1 MVSSGEIWAYAVAFT
16 TLVAAGLGAP
26 APEELV
32 ISLAGALAGRLPP
45 EPEIIEV
52 PIVYPPPT
60 PTEVAGMLAINP
72 QAGFP
77 GGIPWANFGPTAAPR
92 ELSPEQVA
100 CLKAAGLLSINP
112 QAGFPGGLP
121 WATLGGAG
129 PAVGPRI
136 IPPDDTLHVRWWIM
150 LPVCIAG
157 VILSDM
163 ILYSLGWWGGDRLM
177 KSRWMSRVLPPQRRR
192 RTEENFHRYG
202 VSILVFGRLV
212 PGIRAPLFLTAGSMR
227 LALPRFLLA
236 DGLGA
241 VVGNSFFFYL
251 GYWLGDSVKTLIE
264 HAEER
269 LKPIL
274 ILVVIGSVA
283 AYLLWHFLRHPVSTG
298 DPSEVPLIGS
308 QVASHMEQAAPAQT
322 PPPSLD
328 ESADKRSSLGKHPS
342 APCKRAG
349 KLPPL
354 LIFLGLSAVVTY
366 LLWHLSRQTRG

>member
-1 MVSSGEIWAYAVAFT
+1 VERLPEAGAESAIVGAASRSDCVVSSGEVWAYVVAFS

-45 EPEIIEV
+45 EPRTVEA
-52 PIVYPPPT
+52 PMAYPAPA
-60 PTEVAGMLAINP
+60 EVAGLLAVNP

-77 GGIPWANFGPTAAPR
+77 GGVPWAALARTAAPR
-92 ELSPEQVA
+92 ELSREEVA
-100 CLKAAGLLSINP
+100 ALNAAGLLSVNP

-121 WATLGGAG
+121 WATLAGAG
-129 PAVGPRI
+129 PAVKENTLPA
-136 IPPDDTLHVRWWIM
+136 DDALHVRWWVM

-157 VILSDM
+157 VVLSDI
-163 ILYSLGWWGGDRLM
+163 ILYSLGWWGGERLK
-177 KSRWMSRVLPPQRRR
+177 KSRWMARVLSPQRRQ

-227 LALPRFLLA
+227 LPLPRFLFA
-236 DGLGA
+236 DGIGA
-241 VVGNSFFFYL
+241 IVGNSFFFFL

-264 HAEER
+264 RAEER

-274 ILVVIGSVA
+274 IIVAVGLLV

-298 DPSEVPLIGS
+298 DPKEVPIIGS
-308 QVASHMEQAAPAQT
+308 QVASHMHH
-322 PPPSLD
+322 
-328 ESADKRSSLGKHPS
+328 ADPS
-342 APCKRAG
+342 ANHEAASDKSAEKKTAMPEDSAAKRGTAG
-349 KLPPL
+349 NFGPP
-354 LIFLGLSAVVTY
+354 GS
-366 LLWHLSRQTRG
+366 